1 MAIEKELW
9 LETIK
14 EGMVPNTSFLSE
26 SVNLNEHVEYN
37 VLHLAEAGVEP
48 EVFINNDVWPIPIAK
63 REDIPL
69 ELPLHTF
76 DSENTLVQ
84 NIEKKEASYDKMESI
99 VRGHRNSLIKNISSQ
114 AAYNWCPS
122 QDSEFNPVLMSNG
135 TINKSGVKRVSFE
148 DFLTIEAKFR
158 ALDVDMDTIVAVL
171 NSVHLADL
179 RAEDL
184 KLYKD
189 VLASGK
195 LFSFK
200 LHTFSKLPYFDVTTG
215 KKKAFG
221 AAVTENDTQTS
232 LCYCKNEVGLA
243 RGTVDV
249 FARYNDP
256 EMRGDI
262 IGFQQRAMALPLRNK
277 YIGAIYSGK

>member
-26 SVNLNEHVEYN
+26 SVNLDEHVEYN
-37 VLHLAEAGVEP
+37 ILHLAEAGVEP
-48 EVFINNDVWPIPIAK
+48 EVFIDNDVWPIPVAK

-76 DSENTLVQ
+76 DTENSLVQ
-84 NIEKKEASYDKMESI
+84 NVEKKEASYDKMESI
-99 VRGHRNSLIKNISSQ
+99 VRGHRNSLIKKISSQ
-114 AAYNWCPS
+114 AAHNWCPS

-148 DFLTIEAKFR
+148 DFLAMEAKFR
-158 ALDVDMDTIVAVL
+158 ALDVDMNTLVAVL

-221 AAVTENDTQTS
+221 AAATENDTQAS